1 MSQHTYNAKGQFW
14 ILDKHL
20 VNVSNNDD
28 GDVMVVVGLG
38 VNKAETCL
46 TRQWHATTGGK
57 NTPGRGKGR
66 YKILDKLEED
76 WHAAGGKKNKK

>member
-1 MSQHTYNAKGQFW
+1 M
-14 ILDKHL
+14 

-28 GDVMVVVGLG
+28 GDIMVVVGLG

-66 YKILDKLEED
+66 YKSLINWKKTGMLQEE
-76 WHAAGGKKNKK
+76 KKNKK